1 MNKPITIATLKIFKR
16 ALEVTHRYSYQD
28 LPMIYR
34 RILEQGHLCLIFI
47 KAELTEEELS
57 VILYA
62 ADNLMFLFGNI
73 AHQML
78 YKSLLNYLDFLIV
91 KYAHLNLD
99 LKDNKDEIL
108 REWKRIGE

>member
-1 MNKPITIATLKIFKR
+1 MMNKPITLATLKSFKKSL
-16 ALEVTHRYSYQD
+16 AITYKYAYQD

-34 RILEQGHLCLIFI
+34 RLLEKGHYVNIY

-62 ADNLMFLFGNI
+62 ADNLMALYGNI

-91 KYAHLNLD
+91 KYANLNLD

-108 REWKRIGE
+108 REWKRI

>member
-1 MNKPITIATLKIFKR
+1 MNKPITIAILKSFKR

-34 RILEQGHLCLIFI
+34 RILEQGHYVNIY

-62 ADNLMFLFGNI
+62 ADNLMALFGNI

-99 LKDNKDEIL
+99 LRDNKDEIL

>member
-1 MNKPITIATLKIFKR
+1 MNKPITLATLNSFKR
-16 ALEVTHRYSYQD
+16 ALEVTYRYAYQD
-28 LPMIYR
+28 LSMIYR
-34 RILEQGHLCLIFI
+34 RILEQGHYVNIY

-78 YKSLLNYLDFLIV
+78 YKSLINYLNFLIV
-91 KYAHLNLD
+91 KYSNISLD
-99 LKDNKDEIL
+99 LKDNKEEIL

>member
-1 MNKPITIATLKIFKR
+1 MMNKPITLATLKSFKKSL
-16 ALEVTHRYSYQD
+16 AITYKYAYQD

-34 RILEQGHLCLIFI
+34 RLLEKGHYVNIY

-62 ADNLMFLFGNI
+62 ADNLMALYGNI
-73 AHQML
+73 AHQLL
-78 YKSLLNYLDFLIV
+78 YHSLLNYLDFLIV

-108 REWKRIGE
+108 REWKRI

>member
-1 MNKPITIATLKIFKR
+1 MNKPITIATLKSFKR

-34 RILEQGHLCLIFI
+34 RILEQGHYVNIY

-78 YKSLLNYLDFLIV
+78 IV
-91 KYAHLNLD
+91 KYAYLNLD

-108 REWKRIGE
+108 REWKRMGE

>member
-1 MNKPITIATLKIFKR
+1 MNKPITLATLNSFKKSL
-16 ALEVTHRYSYQD
+16 AITYKYAYQD

-34 RILEQGHLCLIFI
+34 RLLEKGHYVNIY

-62 ADNLMFLFGNI
+62 ADNLMALYGNI

-91 KYAHLNLD
+91 KYAQLNLD

-108 REWKRIGE
+108 REWKRI

>member
-1 MNKPITIATLKIFKR
+1 MNKPITIATLKSFKR

-34 RILEQGHLCLIFI
+34 RILEQGHYVNIY

-62 ADNLMFLFGNI
+62 ADNLMALYGNI
-73 AHQML
+73 AHQLL
-78 YKSLLNYLDFLIV
+78 YHSLMKYLDFLID
-91 KYAHLNLD
+91 KYSGTNLD
-99 LKDNKDEIL
+99 INDNKDEIL
-108 REWKRIGE
+108 KEWKRLGE

>member
-1 MNKPITIATLKIFKR
+1 MNKPITLATLNSFKKSL
-16 ALEVTHRYSYQD
+16 AITYKYAYQD

-34 RILEQGHLCLIFI
+34 RLLEKGHYVNIY

-62 ADNLMFLFGNI
+62 ADNLMALYGNI

-91 KYAHLNLD
+91 KYAQLNLD
-99 LKDNKDEIL
+99 LKANKDEIL
-108 REWKRIGE
+108 REWKRI

>member
-1 MNKPITIATLKIFKR
+1 MIKPITIATLKSFKKSL
-16 ALEVTHRYSYQD
+16 AITYKYAYQD

-34 RILEQGHLCLIFI
+34 RLLEKGHYVNIY

-62 ADNLMFLFGNI
+62 ADNLMALYGNI

-91 KYAHLNLD
+91 KYANLNLD

-108 REWKRIGE
+108 REWKRI

>member
-1 MNKPITIATLKIFKR
+1 MTKPITIATLKSFKK
-16 ALEVTHRYSYQD
+16 ALEITYRYSYKD

-34 RILEQGHLCLIFI
+34 RILEQGHYVNIH

-62 ADNLMFLFGNI
+62 ADNLMMLFGNI

-78 YKSLLNYLDFLIV
+78 YKLLMNYLDFLIV
-91 KYAHLNLD
+91 KYANLNLV

-108 REWKRIGE
+108 QKWKRIGE

>member
-1 MNKPITIATLKIFKR
+1 MNKPITLATLNSFKKSL
-16 ALEVTHRYSYQD
+16 AITYKYAYQD

-34 RILEQGHLCLIFI
+34 RLLEKGHYVNIY

-62 ADNLMFLFGNI
+62 ADNLMALYGNI

-91 KYAHLNLD
+91 KYANLNLD

-108 REWKRIGE
+108 REWKRI

>member
-1 MNKPITIATLKIFKR
+1 MIKPITIATLKSFKKSL
-16 ALEVTHRYSYQD
+16 AITYKYAYQD

-34 RILEQGHLCLIFI
+34 RLLEKGHYVNIY

-62 ADNLMFLFGNI
+62 ADNLMALYGNI

-78 YKSLLNYLDFLIV
+78 YKLLLNYLDFLIV

-108 REWKRIGE
+108 REWKRI

>member
-1 MNKPITIATLKIFKR
+1 MNKPITLATLNSFKKSL
-16 ALEVTHRYSYQD
+16 AITYKYAYQD

-34 RILEQGHLCLIFI
+34 RLLEKGHYVNIY

-91 KYAHLNLD
+91 KYANLNLD

-108 REWKRIGE
+108 REWKRI

>member
-1 MNKPITIATLKIFKR
+1 MMNKPITLATLNSFKKSL
-16 ALEVTHRYSYQD
+16 AITYKYAYQD

-34 RILEQGHLCLIFI
+34 RLLEKGHYVNIY

-91 KYAHLNLD
+91 KYAQLNLD

-108 REWKRIGE
+108 REWKRI

>member
-1 MNKPITIATLKIFKR
+1 MNKPITLATLNSFKKSLSITYKY
-16 ALEVTHRYSYQD
+16 AYQD

-34 RILEQGHLCLIFI
+34 RLLEKGHYVNIY

-62 ADNLMFLFGNI
+62 ADNLMALYGNI

-91 KYAHLNLD
+91 KYANLNLD

-108 REWKRIGE
+108 REWKRI

>member
-1 MNKPITIATLKIFKR
+1 MMNKPITLATLNSFKKSL
-16 ALEVTHRYSYQD
+16 AITYKYAYQD

-34 RILEQGHLCLIFI
+34 RLLEKGHYVNIY

-62 ADNLMFLFGNI
+62 ADNLMALYGNI

-108 REWKRIGE
+108 REWKRI